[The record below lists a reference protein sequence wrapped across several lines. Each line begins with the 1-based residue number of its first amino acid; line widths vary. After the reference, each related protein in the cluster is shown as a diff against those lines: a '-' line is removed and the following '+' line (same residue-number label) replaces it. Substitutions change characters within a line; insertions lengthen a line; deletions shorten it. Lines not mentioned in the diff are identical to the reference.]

1 MAEDGALA
9 LDRHDLW
16 EEPVSAPEEDV
27 LQAAPD
33 DAHLNTRR
41 RPATLPRMPAPRQPR
56 RSARAPRRDVRR
68 ARRRAALLALLAIA
82 AVITLSLTAF
92 SGSPAVV
99 PASQLVPASRL
110 LPPGP
115 PSPQVVATQGALRL
129 QLPIARSQVTA
140 IGYHGAGDSV
150 LALDP
155 ISYLV
160 VPRVLAPIGHQGNRG
175 FFSRLVHGIF
185 GGGGSGLTFYL
196 LDGGSGPSTGEL
208 DVGAAPGTDV
218 YAPVDGTIVGLT
230 PYILDGRSY
239 GERIEIQPSD
249 APSLVVALTN
259 LRPDPSLTVGSTVA
273 SATSK
278 LGAVLP
284 LSKVE
289 KQALARFTQDAGD
302 HVAVTVHT
310 SATLATP

>member
-1 MAEDGALA
+1 
-9 LDRHDLW
+9 
-16 EEPVSAPEEDV
+16 
-27 LQAAPD
+27 
-33 DAHLNTRR
+33 
-41 RPATLPRMPAPRQPR
+41 
-56 RSARAPRRDVRR
+56 VRR
-68 ARRRAALLALLAIA
+68 ARRRVALLALLAIA
-82 AVITLSLTAF
+82 LVITLSLTAF
-92 SGSPAVV
+92 GGSPAVI

-115 PSPQVVATQGALRL
+115 PGPQVVATLGTLRL
-129 QLPIARSQVTA
+129 QLPVARSQVTA
-140 IGYHGAGDSV
+140 IGYHGAGETV
-150 LALDP
+150 LALT
-155 ISYLV
+155 
-160 VPRVLAPIGHQGNRG
+160 PIGHHGNQG
-175 FFSRLVHGIF
+175 FATRLLHKIF
-185 GGGGSGLTFYL
+185 GGGGGGLTFYS

-230 PYILDGRSY
+230 PYVLDGRSY

-249 APSLVVALTN
+249 APSLVVSLTN
-259 LRPDPSLTVGSTVA
+259 LRPDPSLTVGSSVA

-278 LGAVLP
+278 MGTVMQ

-310 SATLATP
+310 SATLAAR

>member
-1 MAEDGALA
+1 VAEDGALA

-16 EEPVSAPEEDV
+16 EEPVSSPAEEV
-27 LQAAPD
+27 LQARPD
-33 DAHLNTRR
+33 GTRLNPGDRFG
-41 RPATLPRMPAPRQPR
+41 TLPRMPAPRHPR
-56 RSARAPRRDVRR
+56 RSRRAPRRDVRR

-82 AVITLSLTAF
+82 AVVVLSLTAF
-92 SGSPAVV
+92 GGSPAVL

-115 PSPQVVATQGALRL
+115 PSPQVVATQGTLRL

-150 LALDP
+150 LAL
-155 ISYLV
+155 
-160 VPRVLAPIGHQGNRG
+160 APVGHQGNQG
-175 FFSRLVHGIF
+175 FFSRLIHKVF
-185 GGGGSGLTFYL
+185 GGGGGGLTFYSL
-196 LDGGSGPSTGEL
+196 EGGSGPSTGEL

-218 YAPVDGTIVGLT
+218 YSPVDGTIVGLT
-230 PYILDGRSY
+230 PYVIDGRSY
-239 GERIEIQPSD
+239 GQRIDIQPSD
-249 APSLVVALTN
+249 APSLVVSLTN

-278 LGAVLP
+278 VGTLLQ

-289 KQALARFTQDAGD
+289 RQALARYTQDAGD
-302 HVAVTVHT
+302 HVALTVHT
-310 SATLATP
+310 SSTLVAP

>member
-1 MAEDGALA
+1 
-9 LDRHDLW
+9 
-16 EEPVSAPEEDV
+16 
-27 LQAAPD
+27 
-33 DAHLNTRR
+33 
-41 RPATLPRMPAPRQPR
+41 
-56 RSARAPRRDVRR
+56 VRR
-68 ARRRAALLALLAIA
+68 ARRRVALLALLAIA

-92 SGSPAVV
+92 GGSPGVV

-115 PSPQVVATQGALRL
+115 PSPQVVATLGTLRL
-129 QLPIARSQVTA
+129 QLPVARSQVTA

-150 LALDP
+150 LALT
-155 ISYLV
+155 
-160 VPRVLAPIGHQGNRG
+160 PIGRHGNQG
-175 FFSRLVHGIF
+175 FVTRLLHKIF
-185 GGGGSGLTFYL
+185 GGGGGGLTFYS

-218 YAPVDGTIVGLT
+218 YAPVDGTIVGLA
-230 PYILDGRSY
+230 PILIDGRAY

-249 APSLVVALTN
+249 APSLVVSLTN
-259 LRPDPSLTVGSTVA
+259 LRPDPSLTVGAAVA

-278 LGAVLP
+278 IGTVLQ

-289 KQALARFTQDAGD
+289 RQALARFTQDAGD

-310 SATLATP
+310 SATLAAR

>member
-16 EEPVSAPEEDV
+16 DEPVSPPEQDV
-27 LQAAPD
+27 LQAEPD
-33 DAHLNTRR
+33 GARLNPGSRF
-41 RPATLPRMPAPRQPR
+41 ATLPRMPAPRHPR
-56 RSARAPRRDVRR
+56 RSRRAPQRDVRR

-82 AVITLSLTAF
+82 VVITLSLTAF
-92 SGSPAVV
+92 GGSPAVV
-99 PASQLVPASRL
+99 PGSQLVPASRL

-115 PSPQVVATQGALRL
+115 PSPQVVATQGSLRL

-150 LALDP
+150 LALSP
-155 ISYLV
+155 V
-160 VPRVLAPIGHQGNRG
+160 GHQGNQG
-175 FFSRLVHGIF
+175 FVSRLVHKIF
-185 GGGGSGLTFYL
+185 GGGGGGLTFYA
-196 LDGGSGPSTGEL
+196 LDGGAGPSTGEL

-218 YAPVDGTIVGLT
+218 YSPVDGTIVGLT

-278 LGAVLP
+278 LGTVLQ
-284 LSKVE
+284 LSRVE
-289 KQALARFTQDAGD
+289 KQALARFTQDSGD

>member
-1 MAEDGALA
+1 VAEDGALA

-16 EEPVSAPEEDV
+16 EKPVSAPEEDV

-33 DAHLNTRR
+33 GAHLNTRR

-92 SGSPAVV
+92 GGSPAVV

-150 LALDP
+150 LALD
-155 ISYLV
+155 
-160 VPRVLAPIGHQGNRG
+160 PIGHQGNRG

-310 SATLATP
+310 SATLATAP